1 MKTKAAFLRNV
12 GGPLII
18 EELEIPKLTGGQVL
32 VQILCSGLCRSQLN
46 EINGRKGKEFIPHL
60 LGHEA
65 SGFVVEIGDGVKKV
79 RPQDYVVCSWIK
91 GSGLKSS
98 SAIYYQGKTGKV
110 NAGPVATFASYAV
123 VAENGL
129 VKVPDELPPPVAA
142 ILGCAV
148 PTGAGIIDNFKI
160 AGRDKK
166 LAIFGIGGV
175 GAGALL
181 RAVAVGLECY
191 AFDLKPWKLDWA
203 REKLGVKTVNVLF
216 DDVIFSISEFIRF
229 FDFSIECSGSRIAM
243 EMAFE
248 CLKDDG
254 TAIIAGNL
262 KPGEKISID
271 PYELIKGKELKG
283 TWGGE
288 CVIDKEIPFYA
299 AEYLEGKMAIDKM
312 ISKIYP
318 FDKINEGLKDLEE
331 GKLIRGV
338 VRM

>member
-1 MKTKAAFLRNV
+1 MKTKAAVLRNV

-18 EELEIPKLTGGQVL
+18 EELEIPELTRGQVL

-79 RPQDYVVCSWIK
+79 KPDDYVVCSWIK

-98 SAIYYQGKTGKV
+98 AAIYYQGKTGKV
-110 NAGPVATFASYAV
+110 NAGPVATFASYAI

-129 VKVPDELPPPVAA
+129 VKVSDELSPPMAA

-148 PTGAGIIDNFKI
+148 PTGAGIIDNLVIKKPGQKI
-160 AGRDKK
+160 AV
-166 LAIFGIGGV
+166 FGIGGV
-175 GAGALL
+175 GASALL
-181 RAVAVGLECY
+181 RAAAVGLECY
-191 AFDLKPWKLDWA
+191 AFDLKPWKLNWA
-203 REKLGVKTVNVLF
+203 REKLGVRAVDVLF
-216 DDVIFSISEFIRF
+216 DDVIFSISEFIGF

-248 CLKDDG
+248 CLKNDG

-262 KPGEKISID
+262 EPGEKISID
-271 PYELIKGKELKG
+271 PFELIKGKKLRG

-288 CVIDKEIPFYA
+288 CVIDKEVPFYA

-312 ISKIYP
+312 VSKIYP
-318 FDKINEGLKDLEE
+318 FDQINEGLKDLEE

-338 VRM
+338 VMM